1 MNKTLTKV
9 ALRYRAIY
17 LDVNREEINMNSEA
31 TAPVM
36 AFVARLKENGFSVS
50 EELLHVLNSVSADVL
65 VEITETINEVMGV
78 DLNWAP
84 LVKGWDVPTGESH
97 IGHLITWMV
106 NLFGGK
112 ETGMRGTTMPC
123 GHFIPEGIFPIERYN
138 GCPLCGTPFKTADF
152 VYKGQGSK
160 LRSSASSPTRICRIY
175 FPHSSPLPL
184 RLTAHRRT
192 PLRCSYS
199 IIRCQLRRR
208 FI

>member
-97 IGHLITWMV
+97 IGHLITWRSIS
-106 NLFGGK
+106 LAGK
-112 ETGMRGTTMPC
+112 RQ
-123 GHFIPEGIFPIERYN
+123 
-138 GCPLCGTPFKTADF
+138 A
-152 VYKGQGSK
+152 
-160 LRSSASSPTRICRIY
+160 
-175 FPHSSPLPL
+175 
-184 RLTAHRRT
+184 
-192 PLRCSYS
+192 
-199 IIRCQLRRR
+199 
-208 FI
+208 